1 MEYITIHRI
10 LQGIQLTAALLIGLE
25 WILLARRGQTG
36 DVVLKAYDTVCMHA
50 RRKKGRWWDYEK
62 WEAFLRVNGAA
73 YHYGSWINPVS
84 YLTLCLLLA
93 GAGLLI
99 GLFALGPLLGIAG
112 AALGACLPGILLERM
127 NRRDNENML
136 TELNLVYNAL
146 SIQIRAGVHVT
157 DALAELY
164 GSVKQARLRDALQ
177 TLSGDIVMKADMDE
191 ALERFQGQFNNRYI
205 DSLCITV
212 MQAMESGQAVELLGD
227 IADQIRD
234 MELTLQGRRRE
245 KLDRSITFYQLGI
258 FSAVIAVVL
267 YACVEYM
274 FGNNMFLTY

>member
-25 WILLARRGQTG
+25 WIILARRGQTG
-36 DVVLKAYDTVCMHA
+36 EVVLKAYDTVCMHA
-50 RRKKGRWWDYEK
+50 RQKKGRWWDYEK

-99 GLFALGPLLGIAG
+99 GLFALGPLPGIAG
-112 AALGACLPGILLERM
+112 AALAACLPGILLERM

-234 MELTLQGRRRE
+234 MELTIQGRRRE